1 MVRITVALVCLLS
14 LPTPSVSTAFAQAS
28 TVSSQARPLQ
38 EFKKRIDA
46 YRALHNKAVDQVGPL
61 DPTKSPKQIADREQ
75 ALGEAIRALRAG
87 AKQGDVIAPQTGA
100 ILRTIIHNEYAHRGQ
115 LALRNRQDAQDELPD
130 FTPAVNQVYPT
141 AHPLATFPPLV
152 LRQLP
157 PLPKPLEY
165 RFVQRSLILRD
176 SEANLIVDV
185 LPDAVPATSALP
197 SGKPASK

>member
-1 MVRITVALVCLLS
+1 MARIAVALACLLS
-14 LPTPSVSTAFAQAS
+14 LPPPSVSTAFAQAS
-28 TVSSQARPLQ
+28 TVGSQARPLE
-38 EFKKRIDA
+38 EFKKRVNA
-46 YRALHNKAVDQVGPL
+46 YIALRKKAVDQVGPL

-100 ILRTIIHNEYAHRGQ
+100 ILRTIIHNEYAHRSQ

-130 FTPAVNQVYPT
+130 FTPTVNQIYPT

-165 RFVQRSLILRD
+165 RFVQRSLIVRD

-185 LPDAVPATSALP
+185 LPDAVPATSEP
-197 SGKPASK
+197 QSRKPASK